1 LLDYKNKKKINNRGI
16 TMDVLKAINVAVRFL
31 LELCMLAA
39 VGYWGFK
46 TQSGWGMKLM
56 LGIGLPLLIAVIW
69 GLFVAPKAI
78 YPLHGIPHLVLALI
92 LLGSGAVA
100 LFASGNPTPG
110 WVYTIILIINQV
122 LLMLWKQ

>member
-1 LLDYKNKKKINNRGI
+1 LLEYNKKNKNKGI
-16 TMDVLKAINVAVRFL
+16 TMDALKGINLAVRFL

-46 TQSGWGMKLM
+46 SQSGWGMKLM
-56 LGIGLPLLIAVIW
+56 LGIGLPLLIAMIW

-78 YPLHGIPHLVLALI
+78 YPLSGIPHLLLALI

-100 LFASGNPTPG
+100 LFASGNPTLG
-110 WVYTIILIINQV
+110 WVYTIILIVNQV
-122 LLMLWKQ
+122 LLILWKQ

>member
-1 LLDYKNKKKINNRGI
+1 LLEYKEKNKNKGIAMDALKGIN
-16 TMDVLKAINVAVRFL
+16 LAVRFL

-46 TQSGWGMKLM
+46 SQSSWGMKLM

-78 YPLHGIPHLVLALI
+78 YPLSVLPDLLLALI

-100 LFASGNPTPG
+100 LFASGNPTLG
-110 WVYTIILIINQV
+110 WIYAIILIVNQV
-122 LLMLWKQ
+122 LLVVWKQ